1 MPVQREKI
9 IQQQV
14 ANLLRSLGCGV
25 YVLGTRRR
33 KGDYHGT
40 MQTPGIPDLFAFL
53 PPYPTYVEDY
63 DYYAAGVANTVPAC
77 LWLELKA
84 PKGRRTPEQ
93 VAFGDACERCHVPYV
108 WGGLDDVIAWLVRNG
123 YLKLDSVAH
132 YRRP

>member
-33 KGDYHGT
+33 QGDYHGT

-53 PPYPTYVEDY
+53 PPRPEGIAD
-63 DYYAAGVANTVPAC
+63 ALPAC

-84 PKGRRTPEQ
+84 PKGRRSPEQ